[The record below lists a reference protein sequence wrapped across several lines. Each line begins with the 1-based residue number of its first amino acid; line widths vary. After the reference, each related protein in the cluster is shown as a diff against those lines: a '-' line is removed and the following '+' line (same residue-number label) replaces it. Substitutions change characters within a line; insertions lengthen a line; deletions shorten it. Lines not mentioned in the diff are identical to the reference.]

1 MKGEQCFPS
10 STVSVS
16 LWCVFGRKWPLGAVH
31 FRQNGGSA
39 ARKTCRPQARGP
51 EPRAGQRRDPCEVEH
66 NVSPP
71 VRFYETKPHLARE
84 SALNRALAIYR
95 NPGWGLKVLF
105 IEQANGMRMEA
116 TEISAWCER
125 AASER

>member
-1 MKGEQCFPS
+1 VKVE
-10 STVSVS
+10 
-16 LWCVFGRKWPLGAVH
+16 RRAVAWKL
-31 FRQNGGSA
+31 R
-39 ARKTCRPQARGP
+39 
-51 EPRAGQRRDPCEVEH
+51 VEH
-66 NVSPP
+66 KVSPP
-71 VRFYETKPHLARE
+71 VRFYETKPHPGRD
-84 SALNRALAIYR
+84 ALNRALAIYR

>member
-1 MKGEQCFPS
+1 MAWK
-10 STVSVS
+10 
-16 LWCVFGRKWPLGAVH
+16 LY
-31 FRQNGGSA
+31 
-39 ARKTCRPQARGP
+39 
-51 EPRAGQRRDPCEVEH
+51 VEH
-66 NVSPP
+66 MVCPQ
-71 VRFYETKPHLARE
+71 VRFYETKPHPDRE

-95 NPGWGLKVLF
+95 NPSWGLKVLF